1 MSYHCIPFSKSRFT
15 VTLLYILFREN
26 KSCFLYFLLIK
37 AGLKQG
43 CNKPLF
49 YAVLRIPVDMP
60 VFNGGDLGFA
70 CCNAVKPRL
79 RLPAPRWSPGQSF
92 HRVKD

>member
-1 MSYHCIPFSKSRFT
+1 MLFLQSRFT

-37 AGLKQG
+37 AELKQG

-60 VFNGGDLGFA
+60 VFNGGDSDSL
-70 CCNAVKPRL
+70 AVMPENVKENDFPVLL
-79 RLPAPRWSPGQSF
+79 RQG
-92 HRVKD
+92 